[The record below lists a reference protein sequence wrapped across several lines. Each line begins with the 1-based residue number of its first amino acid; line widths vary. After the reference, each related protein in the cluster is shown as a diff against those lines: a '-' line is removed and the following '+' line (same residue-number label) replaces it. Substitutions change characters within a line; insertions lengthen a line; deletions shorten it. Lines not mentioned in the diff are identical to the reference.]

1 MKKCIKKHRSFEL
14 FLGWVIK
21 DIIKMCI
28 EEGITS
34 NISCLFICFNPIKQ
48 LYLKQNM
55 EDIKNVLVPLC
66 LTFSNQNN
74 YEFYD
79 ELISA
84 NFIDVD
90 KANNY
95 YELIENNINKINEN
109 NEEIFNILDSNEINK
124 KKNDNS
130 DNNVA
135 KIKNVKKRCCIFC

>member
-48 LYLKQNM
+48 LYLKQNID
-55 EDIKNVLVPLC
+55 EIKKIIVPLC
-66 LTFSNQNN
+66 LTFTEENNN
-74 YEFYD
+74 YFYD
-79 ELISA
+79 DLLSA

-95 YELIENNINKINEN
+95 YDLIEQNLNK
-109 NEEIFNILDSNEINK
+109 FNKSNEKSVEINNNVKVDSKNK
-124 KKNDNS
+124 K
-130 DNNVA
+130 
-135 KIKNVKKRCCIFC
+135 VKKKCCCFY